1 MEMPLCFSSS
11 SSMLRP
17 RMMFSSRR
25 SFLNHCLIL
34 VLAEPLWAIFSQS
47 LLGPGADFENDALG
61 RSYLKDF
68 VYYDMVHRYEEF
80 LQNYGPDIRAW
91 QLSEVV
97 ADAT

>member
-1 MEMPLCFSSS
+1 MTEEFLALIVGEIREDYQIPPYTDDYVIMRSVEKCAARLES
-11 SSMLRP
+11 LR
-17 RMMFSSRR
+17 
-25 SFLNHCLIL
+25 
-34 VLAEPLWAIFSQS
+34 
-47 LLGPGADFENDALG
+47 PGADFENDALG

-91 QLSEVV
+91 QLSEEV

>member
-1 MEMPLCFSSS
+1 MTEEFLALIVGEIREDYQIPPYTDDYVIMRSVEKCAARLES
-11 SSMLRP
+11 LR
-17 RMMFSSRR
+17 
-25 SFLNHCLIL
+25 
-34 VLAEPLWAIFSQS
+34 
-47 LLGPGADFENDALG
+47 PGADFENDALG
-61 RSYLKDF
+61 RSYLEDF